1 MVWRW
6 EGLETSW
13 SGQGWSTGG
22 VVYFA
27 NSLGGANLSDIW
39 RGRWFINRRPVVVRI
54 DQTLFKYINGI
65 INMREMIPRLPT
77 ILQMINGEEFWI
89 RDVQLRCNELQLI
102 CPSFTHFCR
111 PTVRSRVR
119 KLRDLQRNYKRMA
132 HPTMMRWRKFSRY
145 RHHQMEGKFYPYGVF
160 LGGFVL

>member
-54 DQTLFKYINGI
+54 DQTLFKYINGNI
-65 INMREMIPRLPT
+65 WERWYLGFQLLYEWLMGKNSA
-77 ILQMINGEEFWI
+77 
-89 RDVQLRCNELQLI
+89 DVQLRCNELQLI

-160 LGGFVL
+160 LGFVL